1 MPKDKDMTNTQ
12 EGTETGAADTSAEVK
27 GVDEAPSTEATVAQL
42 ERMSTNQVRKGRWV
56 RIVLASG
63 QEEAERAPVPIAVNG
78 YQCLLKRDE
87 EGIIPESLLNVLEDA
102 VETRPVVVEEG
113 GSRKVTWKKIKRF
126 SYMVV
131 GTYDTKAEAEAA
143 AEAAKDSQ

>member
-1 MPKDKDMTNTQ
+1 MNWRSSISRKAEPLDFL
-12 EGTETGAADTSAEVK
+12 GGAA
-27 GVDEAPSTEATVAQL
+27 
-42 ERMSTNQVRKGRWV
+42 
-56 RIVLASG
+56 
-63 QEEAERAPVPIAVNG
+63 
-78 YQCLLKRDE
+78 
-87 EGIIPESLLNVLEDA
+87 EGGP
-102 VETRPVVVEEG
+102 TVVVEEG

>member
-1 MPKDKDMTNTQ
+1 M
-12 EGTETGAADTSAEVK
+12 
-27 GVDEAPSTEATVAQL
+27 
-42 ERMSTNQVRKGRWV
+42 MSTNQVRKGRWV